1 MKRYQLRYAAGTY
14 WLSDT
19 NPEGSVIQRPLEL
32 NETATE
38 IWKMLED
45 GKNTEEIAEFF
56 SEGNEGQKKEI
67 QNDIEQFI
75 EQLRQNNI
83 DI

>member
-19 NPEGSVIQRPLEL
+19 NPEGSVIPRPLEL

-45 GKNTEEIAEFF
+45 GKIRKKWQSFFQKETKDRKKRFNTI
-56 SEGNEGQKKEI
+56 SSN
-67 QNDIEQFI
+67 
-75 EQLRQNNI
+75 L
-83 DI
+83 

>member
-19 NPEGSVIQRPLEL
+19 NPEGSVIPRPLEL

-45 GKNTEEIAEFF
+45 GKNTEEMAEFF
-56 SEGNEGQKKEI
+56 S
-67 QNDIEQFI
+67 
-75 EQLRQNNI
+75 
-83 DI
+83 

>member
-19 NPEGSVIQRPLEL
+19 KPERKAIPRPLEL
-32 NETATE
+32 NETAAE
-38 IWKMLED
+38 IWKMLEN
-45 GKNTEEIAEFF
+45 GKNTEEIAAFF
-56 SEGNEGQKKEI
+56 SEGNDEQEKEI

-75 EQLRQNNI
+75 EQLRQNKI

>member
-19 NPEGSVIQRPLEL
+19 NPEGSVIPRPLEL

-45 GKNTEEIAEFF
+45 EKKNGRNCGDFFRRKRRTE
-56 SEGNEGQKKEI
+56 KRDTK
-67 QNDIEQFI
+67 
-75 EQLRQNNI
+75 
-83 DI
+83 

>member
-19 NPEGSVIQRPLEL
+19 NPKGRVIPRPLEL
-32 NETATE
+32 NETAAE
-38 IWKMLED
+38 IWKMLEN
-45 GKNTEEIAEFF
+45 GKNTKEIAEFF
-56 SEGNEGQKKEI
+56 CEGNKEQEKEI

-75 EQLRQNNI
+75 EQLRQNKI

>member
-1 MKRYQLRYAAGTY
+1 MKRYQLRYAVGTY

-19 NPEGSVIQRPLEL
+19 NPEGSVIPRPLEL

-45 GKNTEEIAEFF
+45 GKKTEEIAEIF

>member
-19 NPEGSVIQRPLEL
+19 NPEGRVIPRPLEL
-32 NETATE
+32 NETAAE
-38 IWKMLED
+38 IWKMLEE
-45 GKNTEEIAEFF
+45 GKNTEEIAEIF
-56 SEGNEGQKKEI
+56 SEGNKVQKKEI
-67 QNDIEQFI
+67 RNDIEQFI
-75 EQLRQNNI
+75 EQLRENSI

>member
-19 NPEGSVIQRPLEL
+19 NPEGSVIPRPLEL

-38 IWKMLED
+38 IWK
-45 GKNTEEIAEFF
+45 GR
-56 SEGNEGQKKEI
+56 KKRYKMI
-67 QNDIEQFI
+67 SSN
-75 EQLRQNNI
+75 L
-83 DI
+83 

>member
-19 NPEGSVIQRPLEL
+19 NPEGR
-32 NETATE
+32 
-38 IWKMLED
+38 K
-45 GKNTEEIAEFF
+45 KTEEIAEIF

>member
-19 NPEGSVIQRPLEL
+19 NPEGSVIPRPLEL

-38 IWKMLED
+38 IWK
-45 GKNTEEIAEFF
+45 KTEEIAEIF

>member
-1 MKRYQLRYAAGTY
+1 
-14 WLSDT
+14 
-19 NPEGSVIQRPLEL
+19 
-32 NETATE
+32 
-38 IWKMLED
+38 MLED
-45 GKNTEEIAEFF
+45 GKKTEEIAEIF

>member
-19 NPEGSVIQRPLEL
+19 NPEGSVIPRPLEL

-38 IWKMLED
+38 IWKMLE
-45 GKNTEEIAEFF
+45 EH
-56 SEGNEGQKKEI
+56 
-67 QNDIEQFI
+67 DIEQFI

>member
-19 NPEGSVIQRPLEL
+19 NPEGSVIPRPLEL

-45 GKNTEEIAEFF
+45 GKKTEEIAEIF
-56 SEGNEGQKKEI
+56 QKETKGRKKRYKMI
-67 QNDIEQFI
+67 SSN
-75 EQLRQNNI
+75 L
-83 DI
+83 

>member
-19 NPEGSVIQRPLEL
+19 NPEGSVIPRPLEL

-45 GKNTEEIAEFF
+45 EKNTEEMAEFF
-56 SEGNEGQKKEI
+56 FKRKRRTEKRDSTRYRAIYRAVETK
-67 QNDIEQFI
+67 
-75 EQLRQNNI
+75 
-83 DI
+83 

>member
-14 WLSDT
+14 WLSDIK
-19 NPEGSVIQRPLEL
+19 PEGKRIPRPLEL
-32 NETATE
+32 NETAAG
-38 IWKMLED
+38 IWKMLEK
-45 GKNTEEIAEFF
+45 GKNTEEIAEIF

-75 EQLRQNNI
+75 EQLRENNI

>member
-19 NPEGSVIQRPLEL
+19 NPEGSVIPRPLEL

-45 GKNTEEIAEFF
+45 GKKRKKLRRFF
-56 SEGNEGQKKEI
+56 QKETKDRKKRYKMI
-67 QNDIEQFI
+67 SSN
-75 EQLRQNNI
+75 L
-83 DI
+83 

>member
-1 MKRYQLRYAAGTY
+1 M
-14 WLSDT
+14 
-19 NPEGSVIQRPLEL
+19 EL
-32 NETATE
+32 NETAAE
-38 IWKMLED
+38 IWKMMEK
-45 GKNTEEIAEFF
+45 GKSTEEIAEIF

-75 EQLRQNNI
+75 EQLRENNI

>member
-1 MKRYQLRYAAGTY
+1 MKRYQLRYAAGTC

-19 NPEGSVIQRPLEL
+19 KPEGERIPRPLEL
-32 NETATE
+32 NETAAE
-38 IWKMLED
+38 IWKMMEK
-45 GKNTEEIAEFF
+45 GKSTEEIAEIF

-75 EQLRQNNI
+75 EQLRENNI